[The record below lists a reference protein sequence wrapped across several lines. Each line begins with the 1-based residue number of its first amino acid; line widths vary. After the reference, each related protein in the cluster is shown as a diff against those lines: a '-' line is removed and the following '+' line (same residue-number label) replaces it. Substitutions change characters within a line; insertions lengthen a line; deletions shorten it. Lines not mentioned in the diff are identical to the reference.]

1 MCEVIEF
8 KSRTS
13 SLYNKKYQR
22 KVILGTKIFNQNI
35 TETEE
40 IELNN
45 LCKWFEI
52 HNN

>member
-22 KVILGTKIFNQNI
+22 KVYLSTKVFNQNI
-35 TETEE
+35 TEAEE
-40 IELNN
+40 MELNN
-45 LCKWFEI
+45 LCEWLKI